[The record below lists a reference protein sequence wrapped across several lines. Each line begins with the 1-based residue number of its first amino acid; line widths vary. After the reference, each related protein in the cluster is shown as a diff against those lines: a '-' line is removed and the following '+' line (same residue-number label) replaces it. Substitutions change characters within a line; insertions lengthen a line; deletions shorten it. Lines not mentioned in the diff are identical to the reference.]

1 MESTLNQ
8 QVVCFG
14 EVLWD
19 IFPSGAV
26 PGGAPMNVAYH
37 LHKQNKNAALITKIG
52 KDDEGEE
59 LSNIFSARGM
69 CTNFF
74 QVDEV
79 YETGKVFARLNTDN
93 EVTYDIVHPVAWDY
107 IKWDD
112 AFKPLVEEAD
122 FFVFGSLAA
131 RNEISKN
138 TLFSLLEIAKNKVL
152 DINLRPPHFSRR
164 IVEELLQKADFV
176 KMNIAELEL
185 ITGWFSNYS
194 SIADRL
200 KWVRDEFKI
209 ANIVVTMGGDGAM
222 LYMNDEM
229 LLHNGFKVDVVDTVG
244 SGDAFLAGM
253 LAKLLDKSSPSEA
266 LDFACSL
273 GAFIATQRGA
283 CPGYQLEDVGHL
295 VNIIT

>member
-1 MESTLNQ
+1 MSTVQ
-8 QVVCFG
+8 KHQVVCFG

-37 LHKQNKNAALITKIG
+37 LHKQNKNPALITKIG
-52 KDDEGEE
+52 IDDEGKE
-59 LSNIFSARGM
+59 LMNIFSEKGI
-69 CTNFF
+69 CTDFF
-74 QVDEV
+74 QIDDIN
-79 YETGKVFARLNTDN
+79 ETGKVFARPNADN
-93 EVTYDIVHPVAWDY
+93 EVTYDIVQPVAWDY
-107 IKWDD
+107 IQWED

-131 RNEISKN
+131 RNAISKS

-152 DINLRPPHFSRR
+152 DINLRPPHFTRP
-164 IVEELLQKADFV
+164 VVVELLQKADFV

-185 ITGWFSNYS
+185 ITGWFSNYNNTE
-194 SIADRL
+194 DRL
-200 KWVRDEFKI
+200 KWVRDKFKI
-209 ANIVVTMGGDGAM
+209 TNMVVTMGGDGAI
-222 LYMNDEM
+222 LYMNDEIIF
-229 LLHNGFKVDVVDTVG
+229 HDGFKVDVVDTVG

-253 LAKLLDKSSPSEA
+253 LARLLDNSSASDA

-283 CPGYQLEDVGHL
+283 CPEYQLHDVPNL
-295 VNIIT
+295 NNINA